1 MISANWIKPLL
12 YLLSAAWLLTG
23 CSSNPRFEEA
33 QQASIWVCDGTD
45 IMETRQL
52 GQALWLQL
60 PQSDEWLL
68 LTQARAASGSLYR
81 DEQGSSFWNQGNRA
95 RVETPQKTWLRCQL
109 EQSGTAGELD
119 VFYIPGTDHSPEALT
134 LRATGH
140 NPRWTLEV
148 RQNGKA
154 VLLQNFGTRSVQF
167 KGVKQV
173 HQDMIERRYEAMDDQ
188 NRLMRYQVDNVL
200 CIEVGSGEPFPHRV
214 RVEYQNQE
222 YRGCGQSF

>member
-1 MISANWIKPLL
+1 MISASWIKPLC
-12 YLLSAAWLLTG
+12 LLSAAWLLAG
-23 CSSNPRFEEA
+23 CSNNPRLEEA
-33 QQASIWVCDGTD
+33 RQASIWVCDGADT
-45 IMETRQL
+45 METRLQ
-52 GQALWLQL
+52 GENLWLQL
-60 PQSDEWLL
+60 PDSDTWLL

-81 DEQGSSFWNQGNRA
+81 DEQGSSFWSKGDRA

-109 EQSGTAGELD
+109 QQSGIAGELD
-119 VFYIPGTDHSPEALT
+119 KVYIPGTDHSPDALT

-154 VLLQNFGTRSVQF
+154 VLLQNFGTRSIAF
-167 KGVKQV
+167 TEVKQV
-173 HQDMIERRYEAMDDQ
+173 HQDLIESRYEALDDQ
-188 NRLMRYQVDNVL
+188 GRLLRYRVDNVL

-214 RVEYQNQE
+214 QIDYLDQE